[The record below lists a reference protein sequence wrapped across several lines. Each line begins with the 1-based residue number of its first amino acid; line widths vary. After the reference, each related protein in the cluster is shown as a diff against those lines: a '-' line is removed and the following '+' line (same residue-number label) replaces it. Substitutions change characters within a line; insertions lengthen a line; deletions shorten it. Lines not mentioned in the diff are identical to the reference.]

1 MSFVLYEH
9 STSVC
14 AIKVRLTMLEKGL
27 DYEGRFVDLRRGAQ
41 FDPAYLRLNPGA
53 VVPTLVHDG
62 DVLTESSVIQYYLED
77 VSPSPPLMPPEPLA
91 RYRVRRFMKI
101 IDDPIHP
108 ACGVLTQ
115 AISFRK
121 DFRDQEK
128 IEARMARIP
137 DPRRRERQR
146 SVFAEGLSSP
156 FVADAVRDFDSFL
169 REMEETLADG
179 PYLGGNAYSLADA
192 AATPYVNRLEMIGV
206 RGVWSTSCPRVM
218 DWYGRVRAR
227 PSFEAGVTRHF
238 TEDDADRMRPVDAA
252 DRFAEILER

>member
-1 MSFVLYEH
+1 MPFVLYEH

-77 VSPSPPLMPPEPLA
+77 VSPSPPLMPSEPLA

-121 DFRDQEK
+121 DFRDPEK

-146 SVFAEGLSSP
+146 SVFAKGISSP
-156 FVADAVRDFDSFL
+156 FVADAVRDFDRFL
-169 REMEETLADG
+169 REMEKTLADW